1 MIPCPHCGA
10 SNSSGAIFCAQCQ
23 TNVHW
28 RKPPP
33 AAPKSALTTEESRL
47 MDKIGRAQAVLWGCV
62 AIVAIGALI
71 VAGTPGGGL
80 LGVFI
85 ALGGA
90 LWVPL
95 LLVPLLGIFM
105 AIQSKRTAEAQLRD
119 LRKPEAKE
127 TA

>member
-1 MIPCPHCGA
+1 
-10 SNSSGAIFCAQCQ
+10 
-23 TNVHW
+23 
-28 RKPPP
+28 
-33 AAPKSALTTEESRL
+33 
-47 MDKIGRAQAVLWGCV
+47 
-62 AIVAIGALI
+62 
-71 VAGTPGGGL
+71 
-80 LGVFI
+80 VFI

-119 LRKPEAKE
+119 LRKQEAKE